1 MRARTPDVT
10 GLNIISNT
18 FIMSEP
24 DPKTLIALYN
34 TMESQLEL
42 LGITFD
48 EFSVLYQTFKATI
61 AAAGVDTKAA
71 TEEQKEEA
79 VAPFP
84 WMKYAGYGKYS

>member
-1 MRARTPDVT
+1 
-10 GLNIISNT
+10 
-18 FIMSEP
+18 MSEP
-24 DPKTLIALYN
+24 DPKVIFELYDH
-34 TMESQLEL
+34 MEKKLDE

-48 EFSVLYQTFKATI
+48 EFTILYQSFKATI
-61 AAAGVDTKAA
+61 SAAGVDTEKA

>member
-1 MRARTPDVT
+1 
-10 GLNIISNT
+10 
-18 FIMSEP
+18 MSEA
-24 DPKTLIALYN
+24 DPKTLVALYDH
-34 TMESQLEL
+34 MEKEL
-42 LGITFD
+42 VKIGISFD
-48 EFSVLYQTFKATI
+48 EFSVLYQTFKATV

>member
-1 MRARTPDVT
+1 
-10 GLNIISNT
+10 
-18 FIMSEP
+18 MSEP
-24 DPKTLIALYN
+24 DPKLIFELYDL
-34 TMESQLEL
+34 MEKRLEK

-48 EFSVLYQTFKATI
+48 EFTVLYQSFKATI
-61 AAAGVDTKAA
+61 SAAGVDTEKA

>member
-1 MRARTPDVT
+1 
-10 GLNIISNT
+10 
-18 FIMSEP
+18 MSEP
-24 DPKTLIALYN
+24 DTKKIVELYDL
-34 TMESQLEL
+34 MESKLSE

-48 EFSVLYQTFKATI
+48 EFSVLYKTFQATV
-61 AAAGVDTKAA
+61 AAAGVDTSEV

>member
-1 MRARTPDVT
+1 
-10 GLNIISNT
+10 
-18 FIMSEP
+18 MSEP
-24 DPKTLIALYN
+24 DPKTLIALYD

-71 TEEQKEEA
+71 TEGTKGRGCRSLPLGE
-79 VAPFP
+79 VC
-84 WMKYAGYGKYS
+84 WVW